1 MPPRAK
7 KAPTRKRAPRV
18 RLEVDERRAQL
29 LALGRRIFTASPY
42 DEVSMDAVAREA
54 GISKGLVYHYFPTK
68 RDYYVSTIR
77 DAAAE
82 LLALTEPPES
92 LPPLERITAG
102 LDAYLAY
109 VERHAAAYA
118 SLFRGGV
125 GADPEVFAVV
135 ERTREQLLGR
145 ILLGAERGLELAKVP
160 AFRLAVRGWVGF
172 VEAVSLDWLER
183 RSLPRADVVTL
194 CVRVL
199 LATVEC
205 VAPVD

>member
-1 MPPRAK
+1 MKPK
-7 KAPTRKRAPRV
+7 KAPRV

-54 GISKGLVYHYFPTK
+54 GVSKGLVYHYFPTK
-68 RDYYVSTIR
+68 RDYYVATIQ
-77 DAAAE
+77 DAATE
-82 LLALTEPPES
+82 LLAVTEPPES
-92 LPPLERITAG
+92 LAPAERITAG

-109 VERHAAAYA
+109 VERHAGAYA
-118 SLFRGGV
+118 SLFRGGI

-135 ERTREQLLGR
+135 ERTREELLSR
-145 ILLGAERGLELAKVP
+145 ILRGAEGGIERAKVP

-172 VEAVSLDWLER
+172 VEAVSLDWAER
-183 RSLPRADVVTL
+183 RALPRAEVVML

-205 VAPVD
+205 VAPLA

>member
-7 KAPTRKRAPRV
+7 KPPPRKRAPRV

-29 LALGRRIFTASPY
+29 LALGRRIFTTSPY

-68 RDYYVSTIR
+68 RDYYVATIR
-77 DAAAE
+77 DAATE
-82 LLALTEPPES
+82 LLAVTEPPDS

-135 ERTREQLLGR
+135 ERTRELLLTR
-145 ILLGAERGLELAKVP
+145 ILQGAERGVELARVP

-172 VEAVSLDWLER
+172 VEAVSLDWLES
-183 RSLPRADVVTL
+183 RSLPRGDVVTL

-205 VAPVD
+205 VAPVA